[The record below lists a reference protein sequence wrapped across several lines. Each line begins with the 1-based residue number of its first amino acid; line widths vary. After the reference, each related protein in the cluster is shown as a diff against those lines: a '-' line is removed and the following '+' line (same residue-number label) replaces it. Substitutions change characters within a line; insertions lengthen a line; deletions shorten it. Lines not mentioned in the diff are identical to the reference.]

1 MTGVRSEVCPPSAL
15 RELYPELEPFMTN
28 VLELDDGHSIYFEQ
42 SGNEKGL
49 PVIFLHG
56 GPGSGCNENHRRY
69 FNPDKYRIIIFDQRG
84 CHRSTPNGSV
94 ENNSTQDLLNDI
106 ESIRNK
112 LNIEKLMLYGG
123 SWGATLALLYAEQYP
138 QRISA
143 MILRGIFLARQCDF
157 EWFASDDMHGV
168 NRIFPDYW
176 QEYLSLFEDRE
187 KDDLLGSLYQ
197 RVFSEN
203 RETQCEAARAWS
215 LWAGRVVTHSLS
227 FDKAYVLDEEDDDKL
242 INEVKIEMHYA
253 KNRYFIKENQILDN
267 ISQVPDVPITIIHG
281 RKDLTCLPESSW
293 SVHQALVNLNL
304 ANSELIIVPDAGHLA
319 GEPAMV
325 DALVSATDQMAD
337 IIS

>member
-1 MTGVRSEVCPPSAL
+1 L
-15 RELYPELEPFMTN
+15 NKLYPELEPFATDA
-28 VLELDDGHSIYFEQ
+28 LELDDGHSIYFEQ
-42 SGNEKGL
+42 SGNENGL

-123 SWGATLALLYAEQYP
+123 SWGATLALLYAEHYP
-138 QRISA
+138 QRVSA

-157 EWFASDDMHGV
+157 EWFANNDVNNVNGV

-176 QEYLSLFEDRE
+176 QEYLSLFDESE
-187 KDDLLGSLYQ
+187 KGDLLGSLHR
-197 RVFSEN
+197 RVFSEEK
-203 RETQCEAARAWS
+203 ETQLEAAKAWS

-227 FDKAYVLDEEDDDKL
+227 LNEAYVLDEEDDAKL
-242 INEVKIEMHYA
+242 INEVKVEMHYA
-253 KNRYFIKENQILDN
+253 KNKYFIKENQILN
-267 ISQVPDVPITIIHG
+267 SISRVPDVPVIIIHG
-281 RKDLTCLPESSW
+281 RKDLTCLADSSW
-293 SVHQALVNLNL
+293 SVQQALP
-304 ANSELIIVPDAGHLA
+304 NSELIIVADAGHLSS
-319 GEPAMV
+319 EPSMV
-325 DALVSATDQMAD
+325 DALVSATDQMVEN
-337 IIS
+337 IS

>member
-1 MTGVRSEVCPPSAL
+1 MNV
-15 RELYPELEPFMTN
+15 LYPELEPFATD

-49 PVIFLHG
+49 PVIFFHG

-123 SWGATLALLYAEQYP
+123 SWGATLALLYAEHYP
-138 QRISA
+138 QRVSA

-157 EWFASDDMHGV
+157 EWFANNDVNNVNGV

-176 QEYLSLFEDRE
+176 QEYLALFDESE
-187 KDDLLGSLYQ
+187 KDDLLGSLHR

-203 RETQCEAARAWS
+203 RKTQLEAAKAWS
-215 LWAGRVVTHSLS
+215 LWAGRVVTYSLGLNE
-227 FDKAYVLDEEDDDKL
+227 AYVLDEDDEKL
-242 INEVKIEMHYA
+242 INEVKVEMHYA
-253 KNRYFIKENQILDN
+253 KNKYFIKENQILDY

-293 SVHQALVNLNL
+293 SVHQALP
-304 ANSELIIVPDAGHLA
+304 NSELIIVADAGHLA
-319 GEPAMV
+319 SEPAMI
-325 DALVSATDQMAD
+325 DTLVTATDQMVEN
-337 IIS
+337 IS